1 MAIDSLFPY
10 RWDQLPDPAATN
22 APNGPRTQVE
32 LLERDW
38 RKIVGK
44 HFTRSSEPWGDI
56 LPASTFDVLKGSPY
70 GALDSR
76 PMREATE
83 NALSILGHEVAASLR
98 RPRAIVYSRLQQHGS
113 HWRPIRHW
121 LLLLPCGAL
130 AVVRAG
136 PQSNFLKTC
145 YFLGSVGVIAKEER
159 WRIAL
164 GRIVR
169 EQKYAT
175 FDESTN
181 DFVYPAM
188 QDLRQVANLG
198 QAAELPYQITFVTA
212 QSWGFIAPLAGSP
225 WRLPIGD
232 WIGPIAQTERNSGL

>member
-1 MAIDSLFPY
+1 MATDSLFPY

-22 APNGPRTQVE
+22 APNGPVTHIE

-44 HFTRSSEPWGDI
+44 HFTRSSEPWRDI
-56 LPASTFDVLKGSPY
+56 LPTSTFHLLKGSRY
-70 GALDSR
+70 GALDSG

-83 NALSILGHEVAASLR
+83 SALSILGHEIATSLR
-98 RPRAIVYSRLQQHGS
+98 RPLAVVYSRLLQRGS
-113 HWRPIRHW
+113 HWRPMRHW

-136 PQSNFLKTC
+136 SPSNLLKTC
-145 YFLGSVGVIAKEER
+145 YFLGSVDVIPKEER
-159 WRIAL
+159 WRTAL
-164 GRIVR
+164 GRVVR

-175 FDESTN
+175 FDETTN

-188 QDLRQVANLG
+188 QDLREVAILG
-198 QAAELPYQITFVTA
+198 QAPELPYQITFVTA
-212 QSWGFIAPLAGSP
+212 QSWGFIAPVAGSP
-225 WRLPIGD
+225 WRPPIWD
-232 WIGPIAQTERNSGL
+232 WIDPIAATGSESGR